1 MTCSR
6 DGAGQEVRETE
17 FSARRL
23 LKDQENEDHSSDAR
37 CEETEP
43 QTQKREEKER
53 AGRVEGAEGEREGA
67 EEKELEKG
75 NFQPRLL
82 VNQKRKRKR
91 RKEREGWKGR
101 AGRR

>member
-53 AGRVEGAEGEREGA
+53 AGRAEGEREGA
-67 EEKELEKG
+67 EEKG

-82 VNQKRKRKR
+82 VNQKRKR

>member
-6 DGAGQEVRETE
+6 DGAGQEARETE

-23 LKDQENEDHSSDAR
+23 LKDQENEDHSSDAQ

-43 QTQKREEKER
+43 QTKKREEKER
-53 AGRVEGAEGEREGA
+53 AGRAGREEREGA
-67 EEKELEKG
+67 EEKGEGEKC

-82 VNQKRKRKR
+82 VNQKRKR
-91 RKEREGWKGR
+91 RKEREKEE
-101 AGRR
+101 

>member
-23 LKDQENEDHSSDAR
+23 LKDQENEDHSSDAQ

-53 AGRVEGAEGEREGA
+53 AGRAGRAEGEGEEREGA
-67 EEKELEKG
+67 EEKG

>member
-53 AGRVEGAEGEREGA
+53 AGREEGAEGEREGA
-67 EEKELEKG
+67 EEKG

-82 VNQKRKRKR
+82 VNQKRKR

>member
-6 DGAGQEVRETE
+6 DGAGQEARETE

-23 LKDQENEDHSSDAR
+23 LKDQENEDHSSDAQ

-53 AGRVEGAEGEREGA
+53 AGRAGRAEGEKGA
-67 EEKELEKG
+67 GEKG

-91 RKEREGWKGR
+91 GKEREEREGWKGR

>member
-53 AGRVEGAEGEREGA
+53 AGRAEGEREGA
-67 EEKELEKG
+67 EEKGLEKG

-82 VNQKRKRKR
+82 VNQKRKRR
-91 RKEREGWKGR
+91 EESEGWKGR

>member
-53 AGRVEGAEGEREGA
+53 EGAG
-67 EEKELEKG
+67 EKG

-82 VNQKRKRKR
+82 VNQKRKR
-91 RKEREGWKGR
+91 RKERGKEE
-101 AGRR
+101 